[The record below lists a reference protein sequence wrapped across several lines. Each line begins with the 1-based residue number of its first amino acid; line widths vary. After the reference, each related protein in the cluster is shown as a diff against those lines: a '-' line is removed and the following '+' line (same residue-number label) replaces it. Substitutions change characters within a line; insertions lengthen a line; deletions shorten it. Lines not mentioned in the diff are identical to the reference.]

1 MSFCGTTRTDLTT
14 ASNLRAGYTAQGAV
28 LPVTGLPTDAEMND
42 EGKISDSWLTSALQ
56 RLQSGN
62 IIPTAPT
69 LNSTASNPFGRP
81 EAVDPLKTYV
91 EKEDAFK
98 NTLKAEYCWYEQAYK
113 KALENFMDSVV
124 AASQASEP
132 DTGNIDNQLNLLKEL
147 NTKLNTLTQV
157 TNRIA
162 LLRYQQTRELGDSIN
177 QLNQSLTS
185 KRASLQE
192 HAKIFKSESA
202 AADLH
207 KRMVE
212 YTLEKNKA
220 NSNLLGLY
228 AVLNLL
234 ALGLVIYIARK

>member
-14 ASNLRAGYTAQGAV
+14 ATNLRAGYTAQNAV
-28 LPVTGLPTDAEMND
+28 LPVTGLPADVDMSD
-42 EGKISDSWLTSALQ
+42 DGKITDSWLTSALQ
-56 RLQSGN
+56 RLQTSN
-62 IIPTAPT
+62 IIPTVPS
-69 LNSTASNPFGRP
+69 LNSTETNPFGRP
-81 EAVDPLKTYV
+81 EGVDPLKTYV

-98 NTLKAEYCWYEQAYK
+98 NSLKAEYCWYEQAYK
-113 KALENFMDSVV
+113 KALENFLDSVV
-124 AASQASEP
+124 AASQASNP
-132 DTGNIDNQLNLLKEL
+132 DTSSIDNQLQLLKEL
-147 NTKLNTLTQV
+147 NTKLNTLTQL

-177 QLNQSLTS
+177 QLNDSLSS
-185 KRASLQE
+185 KRTSLQE

-220 NSNLLGLY
+220 NGNLLGLY